1 MSSPPSSRST
11 TPTKDVEKEAS
22 WSGPE
27 HESTTVGVGGVGKT
41 QRKLTA
47 RHIVWIGFGSG
58 IGTGLFIGSGT
69 ALANAGP
76 LGVLLAYIITGFI
89 LWCVMQCICE
99 LAALFPVAGTFSHL
113 VTRCI
118 SPAVGMA
125 TGVNYWWCYSISVA
139 AELSACAVIVSFWTD
154 ITPALT
160 ITVAYVLIVGLNF
173 LSVRFYAESE
183 FITSSIKV
191 LLFVG
196 LIILGIIID
205 LGGGPNGQRLGFHW
219 WKVNGPFQQFPGV
232 SNLAL
237 GRFLAFFSAFINSA
251 FTYIGIECVA
261 IAAGESR
268 NPSRDIGR
276 AAKRVVWRILFFY
289 IIGILLIGMLVSAN
303 NPDLVTGDSNGNSS
317 PFVIAIRQAGIPAL
331 PSIVNACI
339 LTSAWS
345 AGNSYLYTASRTLT
359 GLAIDGQAPRIF
371 AQVNRWGVPYASVSA
386 SALVGAFAYL
396 SLGSGG
402 AQQAFTWMLNLST
415 IAGLIAWATL
425 SLAFLRFRSAC
436 KVQNVDRDT
445 FPFKGP
451 WQPFTGWFAV
461 ISCWIIIIFS
471 GWSVFLKGNWDT
483 ASFVASYIGLP
494 IFFVP
499 MALWRLIKGRQAG
512 IVPLNRMDLFSG
524 RMNPEDEV
532 SSPVPTTWYGKLWA
546 WLV

>member
-1 MSSPPSSRST
+1 MSSSSSRSS
-11 TPTKDVEKEAS
+11 TPVKDIEKEAT
-22 WSGPE
+22 WNGPE
-27 HESTTVGVGGVGKT
+27 HESTTVGVGGVGRT
-41 QRKLTA
+41 HRKLTA
-47 RHIVWIGFGSG
+47 RHITWIGFGSG

-99 LAALFPVAGTFSHL
+99 LAALFPVAGTFPHYVS
-113 VTRCI
+113 RAI

-125 TGVNYWWCYSISVA
+125 TGWNYWWCYSISVA
-139 AELSACAVIVSFWTD
+139 AELSACAVIVSFWSD
-154 ITPALT
+154 ISPAVT
-160 ITVAYVLIVGLNF
+160 ISVAYALYVLCNF
-173 LSVRFYAESE
+173 VTVRAYAESE
-183 FITSSIKV
+183 FYSSIIKV

-196 LIILGIIID
+196 LIIVGVVID
-205 LGGGPNGQRLGFHW
+205 LGGGPNGQRIGFHW
-219 WKVNGPFQQFPGV
+219 WKVDGAFQQFPGV
-232 SNLAL
+232 ENLAL

-289 IIGILLIGMLVSAN
+289 IIGILLVGMLVSAN

-317 PFVIAIRQAGIPAL
+317 PFVIAIRQAGIPVL

-359 GLAIDGQAPRIF
+359 GMAIDGQAPLIF
-371 AQVNRWGVPYASVSA
+371 AQVNRWGVPYFSVLA

-402 AQQAFTWMLNLST
+402 AQQTFTWMLNLST

-425 SLAFLRFRSAC
+425 ALAFLRFRSAC
-436 KVQNVDRDT
+436 IVQNVDRDT

-451 WQPFTGWFAV
+451 FQPYTGWFAF
-461 ISCWIIIIFS
+461 ISCWVIIIFS

-483 ASFVASYIGLP
+483 ASFIASYIGLP

-499 MALWRLIKGRQAG
+499 MIAWRVIKGKSAG

-532 SSPVPTTWYGKLWA
+532 ASLPPTTWYGKVWA